1 MALLARSSASHPGRD
16 DVGVRFLPCRAWNL
30 PMDPG
35 ERAARFRFVVRDRAG
50 QFTDRF
56 DAVLS
61 AAGGEDPA
69 A

>member
-1 MALLARSSASHPGRD
+1 
-16 DVGVRFLPCRAWNL
+16 
-30 PMDPG
+30 MDPG